1 MGVLVTF
8 WEKLSRSVSKD
19 SFDESLIFSGLDART
34 EGSRSPSSAEG
45 PVLFEDPIVDYD
57 MVRGARD
64 FPGTAKEAQDMAE
77 SFERAKPEQPEMG
90 QEAVDAEAPDPSPDS
105 ETSGP
110 DIEGSSGF
118 GDLSLDIFASDEMD
132 DDDNVDMPDDLA
144 DVNIEALLL
153 ECQSVGER
161 LFGSVRKR
169 SKE

>member
-19 SFDESLIFSGLDART
+19 SFDESPIFSGLDLRVD
-34 EGSRSPSSAEG
+34 GVRSQSSADG
-45 PVLFEDPIVDYD
+45 PVLFDDSNGDYEKA
-57 MVRGARD
+57 GEARN
-64 FPGTAKEAQDMAE
+64 FPEIAEEAHDVTE
-77 SFERAKPEQPEMG
+77 SDERVKPVEPGGEPESSG
-90 QEAVDAEAPDPSPDS
+90 AEAPDPSPDS

-144 DVNIEALLL
+144 EVNIEALLL